1 LHPNLGAEDARID
14 SSLSPATGGGS
25 GDGALSESGAQNH
38 GGDAA
43 RGGSSPGASG
53 RSSLAGAK
61 GSLGG
66 DDSATAG
73 ATGDSD
79 ACQSYCTA
87 VVNNCTGKYEQYR
100 TTAQCMEVCKQL
112 PPGATGDESV
122 NTVEC
127 RARQAFFAE
136 SEPAVYCK
144 SAGPLGADKCGS
156 NCAAYCSL
164 MQVEC
169 TAGSTAG
176 NLELSYFDSTDDCMK
191 ACNGLPADPGG
202 PAQYSSSPTAVPSSY
217 IGNNVFCRADHVVAA
232 LDQDAPTEHCPHAMG
247 GDPCNQQ

>member
-1 LHPNLGAEDARID
+1 MTSQRTTALSLALFLLTGACTQILGVEDARID

-136 SEPAVYCK
+136 S
-144 SAGPLGADKCGS
+144 
-156 NCAAYCSL
+156 
-164 MQVEC
+164 
-169 TAGSTAG
+169 
-176 NLELSYFDSTDDCMK
+176 
-191 ACNGLPADPGG
+191 
-202 PAQYSSSPTAVPSSY
+202 
-217 IGNNVFCRADHVVAA
+217 
-232 LDQDAPTEHCPHAMG
+232 
-247 GDPCNQQ
+247 